1 MSAQPLT
8 LQEYEC
14 LKEKGSLTFEQ
25 CEQLKAFLH
34 PELWIDLLTRSKNT
48 FDENEW
54 EMVPI
59 LTPIS
64 TEKKVYDWSDAV
76 SYSKPLDPSS
86 PSSWSSLEAYLNWGD
101 PQKQTTNSCEVHD
114 ICTNDYTG
122 EPQVPPRIQIP

>member
-1 MSAQPLT
+1 MSAQFAAEPLS
-8 LQEYEC
+8 LQE
-14 LKEKGSLTFEQ
+14 
-25 CEQLKAFLH
+25 
-34 PELWIDLLTRSKNT
+34 
-48 FDENEW
+48 DENEW

-86 PSSWSSLEAYLNWGD
+86 PSSWSSLEVYLNWGD
-101 PQKQTTNSCEVHD
+101 HQKQTTNSCKVHD
-114 ICTNDYTG
+114 IGTYDYTG